1 LSRQNR
7 RDPGLADR
15 LRLQLGDR
23 GTVYKAGDAASLASA
38 ITAVLSDP
46 VDVLAINGGDGT
58 VHVVLTALL
67 NCVDASSWGSLPL
80 IQILPGGTMNTVS
93 GSYGVRG
100 RRFGGYG
107 QGPEAWLAA
116 LLVYRTP
123 AEVPAVRRS
132 VLEVRSS
139 PAGAHYGS
147 AQYGFLFGNGLM
159 SNFLELYYEGSE
171 PTPLKALG
179 ILARGVLSA
188 VVGGPTIRRLMRTVQ
203 VQVEADGVAWP
214 YAEYLCVAAGT
225 TEDVG
230 FGFRAFFDA
239 PRNPGRMH
247 ALGIACSALR
257 LVLDLPRI
265 WLARPLSASNV
276 EQGTPR
282 TLRLHAS
289 GAQMYMI
296 DGDFHRAGPELT
308 VAVGPE
314 LRFGTPGVTR

>member
-1 LSRQNR
+1 MSRQNR

-23 GTVYKAGDAASLASA
+23 GTVYKAGDAASLVTA
-38 ITAVLSDP
+38 IEGVLADP

-67 NCVDASSWGSLPL
+67 NRVGAAGWGGLPL

-116 LLVYRTP
+116 LLGYRTP
-123 AEVPAVRRS
+123 AEVPAVRRG
-132 VLEVRSS
+132 VLEVRSG
-139 PAGAHYGS
+139 PAG

-188 VVGGPTIRRLMRTVQ
+188 VVGGPTIRRLMRPVQ
-203 VQVEADGVAWP
+203 VQVDADGVAWP

-265 WLARPLSASNV
+265 WLARPLSASNI
-276 EQGTPR
+276 EQSTPR

>member
-1 LSRQNR
+1 MLSAA
-7 RDPGLADR
+7 LAE
-15 LRLQLGDR
+15 
-23 GTVYKAGDAASLASA
+23 
-38 ITAVLSDP
+38 P

-67 NCVDASSWGSLPL
+67 NRVGAAGWASLPL
-80 IQILPGGTMNTVS
+80 IQVLPGGTMNTVS

-100 RRFGGYG
+100 RRFGLYG
-107 QGPEAWLAA
+107 HGPEAWLAA
-116 LLVYRTP
+116 LLEHRTA

-132 VLEVRSS
+132 ALEVRSTLS
-139 PAGAHYGS
+139 GQAG

-188 VVGGPTIRRLMRTVQ
+188 LVAGPTIRRLMRTVN
-203 VQVEADGVAWP
+203 VRVEADGVAWP

-230 FGFRAFFDA
+230 FGFRAFFEA
-239 PRNPGRMH
+239 PRNPRRMH
-247 ALGIACSALR
+247 GLGIACSAFR

-265 WLARPLSASNV
+265 WLSRPLSAAKV
-276 EQGTPR
+276 TQGTFSALL
-282 TLRLHAS
+282 LRAP
-289 GAQMYMI
+289 GEQVYMM
-296 DGDFHRAGPELT
+296 DGDFHRAGADLT
-308 VAVGPE
+308 VSVGPE
-314 LRFGTPGVTR
+314 LRLGTPRFSR

>member
-7 RDPGLADR
+7 RDPGLTDR

-23 GTVYKAGDAASLASA
+23 GTVYMTGDAASLATA
-38 ITAVLSDP
+38 IEGVLAEP

-67 NCVDASSWGSLPL
+67 NRVGAAGWASLPL
-80 IQILPGGTMNTVS
+80 IQVLPGGTMNTVS

-100 RRFGGYG
+100 RRFGLYG
-107 QGPEAWLAA
+107 QGPEGWLAA
-116 LLVYRTP
+116 LLVYRTA

-132 VLEVRSS
+132 VLEVRSGQ
-139 PAGAHYGS
+139 AG

-188 VVGGPTIRRLMRTVQ
+188 FVAGPTIRRLMRTVR
-203 VQVEADGVAWP
+203 VRVDADDVAWP

-230 FGFRAFFDA
+230 FGFCAFFDA

-247 ALGIACSALR
+247 AVGIACSAFR

-265 WLARPLSASNV
+265 WFSRPLSAAKV
-276 EQGTPR
+276 AQGTAR
-282 TLRLHAS
+282 TLRLQAPE
-289 GAQMYMI
+289 AQVYMI
-296 DGDFHRAGPELT
+296 DGDFHRADAQLT
-308 VAVGPE
+308 VAIGPE
-314 LRFGTPGVTR
+314 LRFGTPGVAR